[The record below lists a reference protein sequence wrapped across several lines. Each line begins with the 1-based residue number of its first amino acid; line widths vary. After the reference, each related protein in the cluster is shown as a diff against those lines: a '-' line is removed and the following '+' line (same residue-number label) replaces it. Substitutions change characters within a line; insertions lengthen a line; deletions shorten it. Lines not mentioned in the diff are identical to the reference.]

1 MERLR
6 TPLLAT
12 AVVTLLY
19 GISALFPAL
28 ARSIFG
34 YEIKDAGLALF
45 LAAALLGYGVVLW
58 AIAQNPMAHG
68 SLANSVVVSLVIA
81 LLLTLYGWYRGDF
94 GMRTAA
100 IPIVLS
106 IVLGGWIWSARP
118 KTM

>member
-6 TPLLAT
+6 APLLAT

-19 GISALFPAL
+19 GVSALFPSL

-34 YEIKDAGLALF
+34 YEVRDAGLALF
-45 LAAALLGYGVVLW
+45 LATALFGFGVVLW
-58 AIAQNPMAHG
+58 AIAQDPMKYG
-68 SLANSVVVSLVIA
+68 GLASSVLVTFAITI
-81 LLLTLYGWYRGDF
+81 LLTLYGWYREDF
-94 GMRTAA
+94 GLRTAA

-106 IVLGGWIWSARP
+106 VVLGAWLWSARP